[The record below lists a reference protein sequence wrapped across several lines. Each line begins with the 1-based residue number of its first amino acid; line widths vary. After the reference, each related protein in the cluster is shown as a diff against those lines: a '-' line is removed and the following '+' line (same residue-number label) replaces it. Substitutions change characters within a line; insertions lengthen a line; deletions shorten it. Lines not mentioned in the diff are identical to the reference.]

1 MSVHSVQVSLLLIAV
16 LSFLGGNLGHTQL
29 CKYSRGVRMEN
40 KMAFFLK

>member
-1 MSVHSVQVSLLLIAV
+1 MSVHLVQVSLLLIAV
-16 LSFLGGNLGHTQL
+16 LGSDLGHTHL